1 MMPGYKRLGRDKIDD
16 ILRARLEALDIPPE
30 TLEQPTGSGTLR
42 ELICSL
48 VEETLSEVSTQAQ
61 NELYERQQAGRE
73 KAQRRGVSLGRPSKK
88 CSDKRFDKIR
98 RLYEEHDISAEEAAQ
113 RLHVSV
119 STFYRWLRESREQAP
134 EICTQ

>member
-16 ILRARLEALDIPPE
+16 ILRTRLAALDIPPE
-30 TLEQPTGSGTLR
+30 TLDQPTGSGTLR

-61 NELYERQQAGRE
+61 NELYERQQAGRKE
-73 KAQRRGVSLGRPSKK
+73 AQRRGVSLGRPSKK
-88 CSDKRFDKIR
+88 RSDKRFNKIR
-98 RLYEEHDISAEEAAQ
+98 GLYEKHDISAEEAAQ

-119 STFYRWLRESREQAP
+119 STFYRWLRESREQGP
-134 EICTQ
+134 EACSQ